1 MAKNWAQ
8 VEKDKII
15 NQLLVDVA
23 AGKKSVDDAAK
34 AADAAITTDLN
45 AAT

>member
-1 MAKNWAQ
+1 VAKNWAQ

-23 AGKKSVDDAAK
+23 AGKKSVDDAA
-34 AADAAITTDLN
+34 ITTDLN